1 MKRILQYIT
10 LSSLMVLVVM
20 FSSQTHVFASSDIP
34 NFVPKQ
40 GDMKIEAKRI
50 DSGTSFMSDTLN
62 GLLPKVMDVGI
73 KVITIMF
80 VAAVIVMAFA
90 LLMKNG
96 QWTKIGT
103 GVMMGSFV
111 AIIMLR
117 VVPIFMLTSDR
128 MNITLFVN
136 DTLDLLKHISFVAAI
151 GMVII
156 GLFIRFLHQLLNH
169 PDYFRWSKRLY
180 IGALILTIL
189 STFIPILFTA
199 A

>member
-1 MKRILQYIT
+1 MKKMILRVLIT
-10 LSSLMVLVVM
+10 IFISLFV
-20 FSSQTHVFASSDIP
+20 SQGVSYASSDIP
-34 NFVPKQ
+34 DFVPKQ
-40 GDMKIEAKRI
+40 GDMKIEAKSI
-50 DSGTSFMSDTLN
+50 GSGTSFMSDTLN

-103 GVMMGSFV
+103 GVMISSFV

-136 DTLDLLKHISFVAAI
+136 DALDLLKHISFVAAI

-156 GLFIRFLHQLLNH
+156 GFFIRFLHQLLNH